1 MNARSIKTSVAAAAA
16 VLLTAGAVASWWQV
30 ERQQATV
37 RRLSPAVAPFDP
49 AWVRHL
55 KAPPGFEV
63 SLFASGLG
71 QPRMMDVGSDGTVY
85 VTRPSEGDVVA
96 LRDSDGDGIAERGEV
111 FVAGLAGVHGVQ
123 VTRDRLYLASATTV
137 WQVPLANAA
146 AETLVTGLPDGGQH
160 ANRMVRLGPDGVLH
174 VSVGSS
180 CNDCAEDNL
189 LERAT
194 IIRYGTDGTR
204 LDVMA
209 NGLRNTIGYDWHPAS
224 GGLWGMDHGSDFRG
238 DALPPEELNRI
249 LPGRNYGWPVCYGER
264 VVDGMTNARPED
276 LALRPGQARPS
287 GQPSSRQAWCE
298 RTEPSVLTLPAHSA
312 PMALRFYRGTAF
324 PPAFQGDAFVA
335 LHGSWN
341 RGDPV
346 GYKVVRLR
354 FSPGGQVQGVEDFLT
369 GFLGPT
375 GRVVTGR
382 PVGIA
387 LAADGALLV
396 SDDANGA
403 IYRVAAARPR

>member
-1 MNARSIKTSVAAAAA
+1 MTRRMLKTWVAAAAA
-16 VLLTAGAVASWWQV
+16 ASLAAGAAAAWWQV

-37 RRLSPAVAPFDP
+37 RRLAPAVAPFDP
-49 AWVRHL
+49 AWVKHL
-55 KAPPGFEV
+55 RVPPGFEV
-63 SLFASGLG
+63 TVFASGLG

-85 VTRPSEGDVVA
+85 VTRPAEGDVVA
-96 LRDSDGDGIAERGEV
+96 LTDQNGDGIAERGQV
-111 FVAGLAGVHGVQ
+111 FVTGLAGVHGVQ
-123 VTRDRLYLASATTV
+123 ATRERLYLASATTV

-146 AETLVTGLPDGGQH
+146 VDVLVSGLPDGGQH
-160 ANRMVRLGPDGVLH
+160 ANRMVRLGPDGLLH

-194 IIRYGTDGTR
+194 VIRYTTDGAR
-204 LDVMA
+204 RDVMA
-209 NGLRNTIGYDWHPAS
+209 NGLRNTIGYDWHPTTGA
-224 GGLWGMDHGSDFRG
+224 LWGMDHGSDFRG
-238 DALPPEELNRI
+238 DTLPPEELNRI
-249 LPGRNYGWPVCYGER
+249 RPGQNYGWPICYGER

-276 LALRPGQARPS
+276 LALQPGKAEPL
-287 GQPSSRQAWCE
+287 GQPMSRQAYCGQ
-298 RTEPSVLTLPAHSA
+298 TVPSLLTLPAHSA
-312 PMALRFYRGTAF
+312 PMAMRFYRGDAF
-324 PPAFQGDAFVA
+324 PSAYRGDAFVA
-335 LHGSWN
+335 MHGSWN

-354 FSPGGQVQGVEDFLT
+354 FSPQGEVMGAEDFLT

-382 PVGIA
+382 PVGVAI
-387 LAADGALLV
+387 AADGALLV

-403 IYRVAAARPR
+403 IYRVAFTGR